1 MRFWCDPTRRLR
13 LVTQVP
19 TALGHRDRLLRA
31 GDQLMGERGNFD
43 FGVRDVVERAQVSLR
58 TFYQYF
64 ETRDDFALAIY
75 SELIRQA
82 TDVIGATMPP
92 RGGRAARFRHFVHA
106 LVCPSDWARLNG
118 RDPDVALLRCAALV
132 REGFHLREARPE
144 GYKAAIAPLRELL
157 ASVLG
162 TEAGADGRN
171 VSVVLNSL
179 IIEPYDVII
188 DGLDAEAVADHLYRY
203 HRKALGF

>member
-1 MRFWCDPTRRLR
+1 
-13 LVTQVP
+13 VTQVRTMP
-19 TALGHRDRLLRA
+19 QHRERLLRA
-31 GDQLMGERGNFD
+31 GDELMGERGNFD

-75 SELIRQA
+75 AELIRQA
-82 TDVIGATMPP
+82 TSVIGGTMPP
-92 RGGRAARFRHFVHA
+92 RGGRPARFRHLVHA

-118 RDPDVALLRCAALV
+118 HDPEVAVQRCAALV
-132 REGFHLREARPE
+132 REGFYLREARPD

-157 ASVLG
+157 AGILG
-162 TEAGADGRN
+162 AEADTDGRN

-179 IIEPYDVII
+179 MIEPYDVII
-188 DGLDAEAVADHLYRY
+188 DGLDAESVAEHLYRY
-203 HRKALGF
+203 HKRALGI